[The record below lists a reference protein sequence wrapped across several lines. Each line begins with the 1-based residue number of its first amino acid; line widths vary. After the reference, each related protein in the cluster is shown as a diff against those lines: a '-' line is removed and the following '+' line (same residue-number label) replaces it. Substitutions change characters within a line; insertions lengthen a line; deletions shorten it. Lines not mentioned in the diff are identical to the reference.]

1 MSEPRAKP
9 RWRRIRNYLL
19 LAGFVGLLL
28 LGGLSWYATTDS
40 FQALVRR
47 RLVAE
52 LERVTG
58 GRVDLGGIHTV
69 PFRFQ
74 VEIRDLTIHGHESAS
89 EVPYAH
95 VDRLVARIKLISTLE
110 AEFGF
115 SSLVLDRPVVHVV
128 LYPDGTS
135 NQPAP
140 KLKGTSTRTSIEQL
154 FSLSISQLEVRRG
167 ELLWNDQTTPFD
179 FIANDVSADLSHS
192 LLHGQY
198 EGNLLL
204 GKIDTRF
211 ENFRPVAWMA
221 EAHFILKEDGIEV
234 RSLKATS
241 GRSRLQASGRL
252 VDFRQP
258 SVIAKYDLT
267 LDLGEADA
275 IARRTE
281 IRQGVLKVTG
291 EGSWSSAVFSST
303 GKLSVT
309 NFDWRDQSVGLRGAS
324 LSSDYAVNRQRLAFS
339 QLQARLLGGEV
350 NGDAEVINWL
360 NPPPAKKTAKGNAFD
375 EQKGSVRLRLKDL
388 SASEIATALSSSA
401 RPLHRLNLAGAAS
414 GRVDAQWRGSL
425 RNAETAI
432 ALDVAAPAHF
442 GVGQLPLNAHA
453 QARYRAASGELEV
466 AEFSASTRATQVHA
480 TGTLSSNSALNLEI
494 RTSDLSEWQPVL
506 TAVGYQEQLPVILRG
521 HATFNGTATGK
532 VSAID
537 FAGRLHSEDF
547 DLLIPATSHT
557 PKKNVHCDSLVAD
570 VQLSPQAFAAHNGRL
585 HHGGTTVSFDV
596 SVGLQ
601 QRQFTDSSPV
611 AARVDVSNADADEI
625 LALSG
630 YDLPVSGTANLFAR
644 VEGTKAEPY
653 GDGRVE
659 LFDAAIGGKPVQH
672 LDSKLEFDRD
682 EISFDDLHLAYFD
695 AHVTG
700 AGTYNFATHAFR
712 LNMNGDNFDL
722 AGIPQLQASRVS
734 VDGRMDFN
742 AQASGTLEQPAINA
756 KIHLRDLA
764 FDHER
769 AGNYTFDAVTQGS
782 ELRLS
787 GHSEFK
793 DAELNTDGRVQLR
806 GDWPTTVN
814 FHFNHLDVDSVFR
827 AYLRRRVT
835 GQSAV
840 TGDLQLRGP
849 LRHPGDLEVVG
860 NLSDFFADVENI
872 KVRNSGPIS
881 FDISNKFL
889 RIQQFHLIGEGT
901 DLTVGGTVRLNGERE
916 LDLRAQGHANLQL
929 IQSFNSDFTTSGE
942 VAIDLT
948 VGGTMS
954 KPTTQ
959 GRLQVTNGSIAY
971 SDLPSALS
979 AVNGSA
985 VFNQDRLQIE
995 TLTAHVGGGIVTFGG
1010 YATAYNRQLNFNLT
1024 LQTQDVRLR
1033 YPPGVSSMA
1042 NAELRWAGSSAAS
1055 VLSGDV
1061 TVTKLAVTPGFDFGA
1076 GLARA
1081 AQSSALPQTNPLLN
1095 RIRMDVHIV
1104 TTPELQMQTAV
1115 VRLSGDAD
1123 LHLRGT
1129 AAKPVLLGRADVTEG
1144 EVFFNGT
1151 KYRMERGDVTF
1162 ANPVTTTPVLD
1173 LQASTHVRDYD
1184 ITVNL
1189 NGGLDKLNLT
1199 YHSEPPLPVADIIS
1213 LLALGQT
1220 QQQSAQLQQS
1230 GQSPFAQQASSA
1242 ILAEALNSAISNRSR
1257 SLFGISHIRVDPQGL
1272 NTETS
1277 PTTSSPAVTIEQQV
1291 KDNITLTYTTN
1302 VSQTSQQIIQAEYN
1316 VTRNISILALR
1327 DYNGVV
1333 SFEVRIRQRKK

>member
-1 MSEPRAKP
+1 MSEPGAKP
-9 RWRRIRNYLL
+9 RWRRVCNYLL
-19 LAGFVGLLL
+19 LACLLL
-28 LGGLSWYATTDS
+28 LLILGGLGWYATTDS

-47 RLVAE
+47 RVVAE

-58 GRVDLGGIHTV
+58 GRVELAAIHTI

-74 VEIRDLTIHGHESAS
+74 VEMRELTIHGRESAT

-95 VDRLVARIKLISTLE
+95 VDRLVARVKLISTLG

-115 SSLVLDRPVVHVV
+115 SSVVLDHPVIHIA
-128 LYPDGTS
+128 LYPDGTT

-140 KLKGTSTRTSIEQL
+140 RVKEVSARTSIEQL
-154 FSLSISQLEVRRG
+154 FALSISQLEVRRG
-167 ELLWNDQTTPFD
+167 ELLWNDERVPFD
-179 FIANDVSADLSHS
+179 FTANDVSADLSYS

-211 ENFRPVAWMA
+211 QNYRPVAWMA
-221 EAHFILKEDGIEV
+221 EAHFTLKKDGIAV
-234 RSLKATS
+234 RSFKATS
-241 GRSRLQASGRL
+241 GRSRLQASGGL
-252 VDFRQP
+252 VDFHQP
-258 SVIAKYDLT
+258 SIVAKYDLT
-267 LDLGEADA
+267 LDLGEASA
-275 IARRTE
+275 VTRHTE
-281 IRQGVLKVTG
+281 LRQGVFQAAG
-291 EGSWSSAVFSST
+291 EGSWSAAVFSSS
-303 GKLSVT
+303 GKLSVKD
-309 NFDWRDQSVGLRGAS
+309 FDWRDQSIGFRGAS
-324 LSSDYAVNRQRLAFS
+324 LNSDYAVNGKRLAFS
-339 QLQARLLGGEV
+339 QLQAKLLGGEI

-360 NPPPAKKTAKGNAFD
+360 NSTPAKKNAKVNAAD
-375 EQKGSVRLRLKDL
+375 EQRGRARLQLKDI
-388 SASEIATALSSSA
+388 SASEVANALSTSL
-401 RPLHRLNLAGAAS
+401 RPLHHLNLAGAAS
-414 GRVDAQWRGSL
+414 GRVDAQWKGPPG
-425 RNAETAI
+425 NAEAAI
-432 ALDVAAPAHF
+432 ALDVASPAHLSA
-442 GVGQLPLNAHA
+442 GQLPLNAHA
-453 QARYRAASGELEV
+453 QAKYRAAPGELEV
-466 AEFSASTRATQVHA
+466 EEFSASTRATQVHA
-480 TGTLSSNSALNLEI
+480 NGTLSSHSALNLEI
-494 RTSDLSEWQPVL
+494 RTFDLSEWQPIL
-506 TAVGYQEQLPVILRG
+506 TAVGYQEQLPVVLQG

-532 VSAID
+532 ISAIA
-537 FAGRLHSEDF
+537 FTGRLHSEDF
-547 DLLIPATSHT
+547 DLLIPATSRT

-570 VQLSPQAFAAHNGRL
+570 VQLSPQVFAAHNGRL
-585 HHGGTTVSFDV
+585 HHGATTISFDL
-596 SVGLQ
+596 SAGLE
-601 QRQFTDSSPV
+601 QRQFTDSSRV
-611 AARVDVSNADADEI
+611 AARIDVHNADADEI
-625 LALSG
+625 LSLGNS
-630 YDLPVSGTANLFAR
+630 DLPISGTVNLFLQ
-644 VEGTKAEPY
+644 VDGTKAEPR
-653 GDGRVE
+653 GSGRIE
-659 LFDAAIGGKPVQH
+659 LSDAVVRGEPVQH
-672 LDSKLEFDRD
+672 ADATLQFNRD
-682 EISFDDLHLAYFD
+682 EIFLDELHLAYYD

-700 AGTYNFATHAFR
+700 AGTYNFSTRAFGFK
-712 LNMNGDNFDL
+712 LNGDNFDL
-722 AGIPQLQASRVS
+722 AGIPWLQASRVS
-734 VDGRMDFN
+734 VDGRMDFT
-742 AQASGTLEQPAINA
+742 AQASGTLEQPVINA
-756 KIHLRDLA
+756 NVRLRDLA

-782 ELRLS
+782 ELHLT
-787 GHSEFK
+787 GHSQFK
-793 DAELNTDGRVQLR
+793 DAELNIEGGVQLR
-806 GDWPTTVN
+806 GDWPTTIN
-814 FHFNHLDVDSVFR
+814 LHFNHLDVDSVFR
-827 AYLRRRVT
+827 TYLRRRVT
-835 GQSAV
+835 GQSSV
-840 TGDLQLRGP
+840 TGDLQLRGL
-849 LRHPGDLEVVG
+849 LRQPRELEVLG
-860 NLSDFFADVENI
+860 NLNDFYADIENI

-881 FDISNKFL
+881 FTVANKFL
-889 RIQQFHLIGEGT
+889 QIQQFHLIGEGT
-901 DLTVGGTVRLNGERE
+901 DLTVGGAIRLNGERE

-942 VAIDLT
+942 VAVDLT
-948 VGGTMS
+948 VGGTVS

-959 GRLQVTNGSIAY
+959 GRLQITNGSIAY

-979 AVNGSA
+979 AINGSA

-1055 VLSGDV
+1055 VLSGDI
-1061 TVTKLAVTPGFDFGA
+1061 TVTKLVVTPGFDFGA
-1076 GLARA
+1076 SLARA

-1144 EVFFNGT
+1144 EVYFNGT

-1173 LQASTHVRDYD
+1173 LQASTHIRDYD

-1220 QQQSAQLQQS
+1220 QQQSAQLQQT

-1277 PTTSSPAVTIEQQV
+1277 PTTTSPAVTIEQQV
-1291 KDNITLTYTTN
+1291 KDNLTLTYTTN

-1316 VTRNISILALR
+1316 VTRSISILALR
-1327 DYNGVV
+1327 DYNGVI
-1333 SFEVRIRQRKK
+1333 SFELRIRQRKR